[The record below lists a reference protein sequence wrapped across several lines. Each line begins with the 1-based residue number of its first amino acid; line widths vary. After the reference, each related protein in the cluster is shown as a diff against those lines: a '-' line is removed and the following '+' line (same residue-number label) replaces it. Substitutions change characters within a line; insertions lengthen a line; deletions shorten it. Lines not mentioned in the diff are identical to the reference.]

1 VEKRTED
8 FFNGL
13 ITGSGP
19 QARHTSPDALPRGPR
34 TVFPMPTAV
43 ALPAPP
49 FPRRLAMLMAVVVAT
64 PVASLVAAALPA
76 AAAAP
81 APPRTLILAHYMPWY
96 EAPPASP
103 AWGWHWT
110 MNRFAPDAI
119 RDGRRPIASR
129 FYPAIE
135 PYDSGD
141 PHVIEHHL
149 LLMRLAGVDGVI
161 VDWYGREDFRDHA
174 ILHRNT
180 GRLVERAARLGMK
193 VAVCYEDRTL
203 RALVDAGRITATDRV
218 PYVAGDI
225 RWLAEHWFPLECHVR
240 LDGRP
245 LLLSFGRE
253 GLDDGEWSRAL
264 AGITPAP
271 AYVSQQQRR
280 TAAVG
285 GFDWPLPKEGLAA
298 IDRFATESRGWPQRI
313 PVAFPRFADI
323 YEQAGVHASFGAVP
337 DDDGRTFRTTLGR
350 ALEAA
355 PAIVQIAT
363 WNDWGEGTMI
373 EPSRE
378 FGTRDLEAVQEL
390 RRRHVD
396 AAFPFRPADLALAVR
411 LLSLRRADSGDRG
424 PLLDD
429 VARAIAAGDAPR
441 AATLLDA
448 CGP

>member
-1 VEKRTED
+1 V
-8 FFNGL
+8 
-13 ITGSGP
+13 ITVWLVPSL
-19 QARHTSPDALPRGPR
+19 R
-34 TVFPMPTAV
+34 F
-43 ALPAPP
+43 
-49 FPRRLAMLMAVVVAT
+49 VVW
-64 PVASLVAAALPA
+64 LVAAWRLAAAAPPAL
-76 AAAAP
+76 AAAP
-81 APPRTLILAHYMPWY
+81 APPRPLILAHYMPWF

-110 MNRFAPDAI
+110 MNHFDPEAS

-129 FYPAIE
+129 FYPAIG

-149 LLMRLAGVDGVI
+149 LLMRLAGIDGVI
-161 VDWYGREDFRDHA
+161 VDWYGLESFRDHA

-180 GRLVERAARLGMK
+180 GRIVEQAARLGMK

-203 RALVDAGRITATDRV
+203 APLVEAGRIAAGDRV
-218 PYVAGDI
+218 AHVAREIG
-225 RWLAEHWFPLECHVR
+225 WLAEHWFPLECHVR

-264 AGITPAP
+264 AGVRPAP

-280 TAAVG
+280 TAAAG

-298 IDRFATESRGWPQRI
+298 VERFERESRPWPQRI

-323 YEQAGVHASFGAVP
+323 YEQAGVHASWGSIP
-337 DDDGRTFRTTLGR
+337 DDDGRTLRTTLAR
-350 ALEAA
+350 ALESA
-355 PAIVQIAT
+355 PAVVQIAT

-378 FGTRDLEAVQEL
+378 FGRRDLEAVQEL
-390 RRRHVD
+390 RRRHGD
-396 AAFPFRPADLALAVR
+396 AAFPFRPADLALPGR
-411 LLSLRRADSGDRG
+411 LLALRRGPAAADSG

-429 VARAIAAGDAPR
+429 VARAITAGDTPR
-441 AATLLDA
+441 AAALLEG
-448 CGP
+448 CENR

>member
-1 VEKRTED
+1 
-8 FFNGL
+8 L
-13 ITGSGP
+13 
-19 QARHTSPDALPRGPR
+19 
-34 TVFPMPTAV
+34 
-43 ALPAPP
+43 
-49 FPRRLAMLMAVVVAT
+49 RRAAGCY
-64 PVASLVAAALPA
+64 AAALCVVWLCVAPLAIAPA
-76 AAAAP
+76 ADSAGAS
-81 APPRTLILAHYMPWY
+81 TLMLAHYMPWF
-96 EAPPASP
+96 EAPPASA

-110 MNRFAPDAI
+110 MNRFEPEAI

-141 PHVIEHHL
+141 PHVVEHHL
-149 LLMRLAGVDGVI
+149 LLMRLAGIDGVI

-180 GRLVERAARLGMK
+180 ARLVAQAARLGMK

-203 RALVDAGRITATDRV
+203 PALVEAGRIAAADRV
-218 PYVAGDI
+218 SHVAGEI
-225 RWLAEHWFPLECHVR
+225 GWLARHWFPLDCHVR
-240 LDGRP
+240 IDGRP
-245 LLLSFGRE
+245 LLLSFGRA

-264 AGITPAP
+264 ADVRPAP
-271 AYVSQQQRR
+271 AYMSQQQRR

-298 IDRFATESRGWPQRI
+298 VDRFEKESQAWPQRI

-323 YEQAGVHASFGAVP
+323 YEQAGVHASWGSIP
-337 DDDGRTFRTTLGR
+337 DDDGRTFRTTLAR
-350 ALEAA
+350 ALAAA
-355 PAIVQIAT
+355 PAVVQIAT

-378 FGTRDLEAVQEL
+378 FGRRDLEAVQEL

-396 AAFPFRPADLALAVR
+396 AAFPFRPADLALPGR
-411 LLSLRRADSGDRG
+411 LLALRRGSAGADLA

-429 VARAIAAGDAPR
+429 VARAIAAGDAAR
-441 AATLLDA
+441 ATALLDGCEA
-448 CGP
+448 R